1 MTVHRF
7 GQRARLLPFL
17 LPFLIAGVVVYLR
30 WPDPPSKP
38 VDVAASG
45 PQLTT
50 VDELIAESK
59 LIVIARVER
68 VATGRVFTDPA
79 DPAAGIRTQ
88 LADLAV
94 ERVLKG
100 ELTDAVVLEEEA
112 ELLDGRPITVNGT
125 APSRSGERG
134 VYFLIAGDDDEAPY
148 HALIGPQGRYLID
161 GNALRTTARD
171 PLSTDLASRGLEAL
185 VRLI

>member
-1 MTVHRF
+1 MSSHRF
-7 GQRARLLPFL
+7 GLRARMLPFL
-17 LPFLIAGVVVYLR
+17 VPFLIAGVVVYLR
-30 WPDPPSKP
+30 WPDAPSKP

-45 PQLTT
+45 PPLTT
-50 VDELIAESK
+50 VDELVAGSD
-59 LIVIARVER
+59 LIVIATVER
-68 VATGRVFTDPA
+68 VGSGRVFTDPA

-100 ELTDAVVLEEEA
+100 EPARAVVLEEEA
-112 ELLDGRPITVNGT
+112 ALLDGRPITVNGT
-125 APSRSGERG
+125 APSRAGERG
-134 VYFLIAGDDDEAPY
+134 IYFLIASDDEEAPY

-171 PLSTDLASRGLEAL
+171 PLSTDLASRGLDAL
-185 VRLI
+185 LRAI